1 MTVPPFTY
9 AQRRFM
15 LLVELRLLRRTDA
28 SKRVVKHVQREMRKL
43 RTYRRMMEE
52 GMFPV
57 TEALRTDPEA
67 AP

>member
-1 MTVPPFTY
+1 MKTHTY

-28 SKRVVKHVQREMRKL
+28 AKRVIKHTQREMRKL
-43 RTYRRMMEE
+43 RNYRRMMAE
-52 GMFPV
+52 GMMPV
-57 TEALRTDPEA
+57 SEALRTDPEA